1 MKQKNGTDGSA
12 GQHENP
18 AVRSSN
24 RGTEDAELAVRA
36 FAGDREAFGELVQR
50 YAGQARRVARA
61 VLGNEADADDAAQD
75 GFLAALRNLGRYD
88 PARPFG
94 PWLMRVV
101 SNAASDRRRR
111 RKVRTTE
118 QVPPQTPYNGPGPDG
133 LATRREFHLA
143 LEVAL
148 KTLPERRRKAI
159 VLFDVEGYSHD
170 EVATILKIPVGT
182 ARSDVF
188 HGRRALREALAGWE
202 HLKEEMS

>member
-1 MKQKNGTDGSA
+1 MRTDSR
-12 GQHENP
+12 
-18 AVRSSN
+18 VM
-24 RGTEDAELAVRA
+24 EDAELAARA

-88 PARPFG
+88 PSRPFG

-101 SNAASDRRRR
+101 SNAATDRRRR
-111 RKVRTTE
+111 RKVRATE
-118 QVPPQTPYNGPGPDG
+118 EVPPETRDSGPGPDG
-133 LATRREFHLA
+133 LATRREFNAA
-143 LEVAL
+143 LERAL
-148 KTLPERRRKAI
+148 ATLPERRRIAV

-170 EVATILKIPVGT
+170 EVAAALKIPVGT

-188 HGRRALREALAGWE
+188 HARRALRKALAGWE
-202 HLKEEMS
+202 QLKEEMQ